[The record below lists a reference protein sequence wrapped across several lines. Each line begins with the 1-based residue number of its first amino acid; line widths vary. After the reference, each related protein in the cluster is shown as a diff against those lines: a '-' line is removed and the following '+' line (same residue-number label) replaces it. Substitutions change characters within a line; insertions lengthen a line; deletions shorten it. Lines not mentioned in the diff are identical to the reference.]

1 MNAAPKKGRAACPQ
15 SADVNELKRM
25 EGHPLRLPRSTSRS
39 AVDAPHLG
47 RRSFFATTALVATA
61 PFLGNA
67 LAAASAR
74 PSRTADPAASAWGP
88 ATDELRKLGIW
99 DIHAH
104 VGTPGATPPKRMEAL
119 MKIADRMGVE
129 RLCICMSP
137 PWQYEPTPE
146 QFRRSNDDVLE
157 ILREWHSRAFGFVYL
172 NPKYTRE
179 SLDELERCVANGPM
193 IGIKLWVSMRCNAPE
208 LDPIVNRAAELNA
221 LILQHTWI
229 KQRGKGNLPGE
240 STPMDLVELST
251 RHPGVPIVCGH
262 TGGGD
267 WALGVRAIRSRT
279 ELYADLGGGDPVYG
293 QVEMAVREL
302 GAQRVLYGS
311 DVNGRSFG
319 SQIGKVLG
327 ADISVADKKLI
338 LRENLRSLLQ
348 PALHRK
354 GIKA

>member
-1 MNAAPKKGRAACPQ
+1 MN
-15 SADVNELKRM
+15 
-25 EGHPLRLPRSTSRS
+25 
-39 AVDAPHLG
+39 
-47 RRSFFATTALVATA
+47 RRSLLTASVVAAVAPPLTGTA
-61 PFLGNA
+61 I
-67 LAAASAR
+67 AASA
-74 PSRTADPAASAWGP
+74 SANSSTDPAATAWGG
-88 ATDELRKLGIW
+88 DELWKLGIW

-104 VGTPGATPPKRMEAL
+104 VGTPGPTPAKRMEAL

-146 QFRRSNDDVLE
+146 QFRKSNDDVLE
-157 ILREWHSRAFGFVYL
+157 ILKEWSSRAFGFVYL
-172 NPKYTRE
+172 NPKHTRE

-193 IGIKLWVSMRCNAPE
+193 IGIKLWVSMHCNAPE
-208 LDPIVNRAAELNA
+208 LDPIVQRASELSA

-267 WALGVRAIRSRT
+267 WALGVRAIRNRP

-302 GAQRVLYGS
+302 GAKRVLYGS

-338 LRENLRSLLQ
+338 LRENLRGLLQ
-348 PALHRK
+348 PALRRK